1 MLVLGLGRSGR
12 SAARW
17 LAARGARV
25 VAAEENEAVA
35 REAAEALRGTP
46 VELRGGA
53 PFPDPG
59 GFDLVVPSPGV
70 PRARWAGRARRALG
84 DVELAW
90 RALPVPVVAITGTNG
105 KTTTTELTARLLC
118 AAGLRAEAAGN
129 IGRPAL
135 ELVGRPLDAAVLEV
149 SSFQMEAVEAFR
161 PRVAV
166 VLNLEPDHLDRHGSF
181 AAYAEAKAQ
190 LFVRQGAG
198 DTAIGNGDDPHA
210 AALVARS
217 GGRRWLF
224 RTRGPVPA
232 GAWWDAGQAVFRDPA
247 GPALR
252 ALGHEGGETLR
263 VGLDA
268 LAAAGAAAP
277 PVDDVLAAL
286 LAVRAL
292 GADVA
297 KAAEGLLGFRPPP
310 HRRELVAE
318 HAGVAWVNDSKATNP
333 AAAALALAALP
344 GPAVWIA
351 GGRGKG
357 LDLRPLADVAV
368 PRVRACVFLGEE
380 APALEAAIAGRAP
393 VQRAADLTA
402 AVAAAGALARP
413 GDTVLLSPACASFD
427 QFRNYEERGAR
438 FREAVHDWI
447 AARPGPQEEGRR

>member
-1 MLVLGLGRSGR
+1 MNDFTGQRVLVLGLGRSGR

-17 LAARGARV
+17 LAERGARV
-25 VAAEENEAVA
+25 VAADEGEAAA
-35 REAAEALRGTP
+35 REGADALRAAG
-46 VELRGGA
+46 VELRAGA
-53 PFPDPG
+53 PFPDPAA
-59 GFDLVVPSPGV
+59 FDLVVPSPGV

-105 KTTTTELTARLLC
+105 KTTTTELTTRLLC

-135 ELVGRPLDAAVLEV
+135 ELVGRPLDVAVLEV

-198 DTAIGNGDDPHA
+198 DTAIGNGDDAHA

-224 RTRGPVPA
+224 RTRGPVAA
-232 GAWWDAGQAVFRDPA
+232 GAWWDAGQAVLRD
-247 GPALR
+247 GN
-252 ALGHEGGETLR
+252 ETLR

-268 LAAAGAAAP
+268 LSAAGAAAP
-277 PVDDVLAAL
+277 PLDDVLAAL

-292 GADVA
+292 GADVP
-297 KAAEGLLGFRPPP
+297 KAAGGLLGFVPPP

-333 AAAALALAALP
+333 AAALLALAALR

-357 LDLRPLADVAV
+357 LDLRPLADAAA
-368 PRVRACVFLGEE
+368 PRVRACVLLGEE
-380 APALEAAIAGRAP
+380 APALEAALAGRAP
-393 VQRAADLTA
+393 VRRAADLA
-402 AVAAAGALARP
+402 EAVAIAGALARP

-427 QFRNYEERGAR
+427 QFRDYEERGAR
-438 FREAVHDWI
+438 FREAVRAWI
-447 AARPGPQEEGRR
+447 AAHGESER

>member
-17 LAARGARV
+17 LAARGAHV
-25 VAAEENEAVA
+25 VAADERAEAA
-35 REAAEALRGTP
+35 RDAQALREAG
-46 VELRGGA
+46 VELRTGA
-53 PFPDPG
+53 PFPDPAD
-59 GFDLVVPSPGV
+59 FDLVVPSPGV
-70 PRARWAGRARRALG
+70 PRERWAGRAHRALG

-90 RALPVPVVAITGTNG
+90 RALAVPVVAITGTNG
-105 KTTTTELTARLLC
+105 KTTSTELTARLLC

-135 ELVGRPLDAAVLEV
+135 ELVGRPLDVAVLEV

-166 VLNLEPDHLDRHGSF
+166 VLNLEPDHLDRHGTF
-181 AAYAEAKAQ
+181 EAYAEAKAQ
-190 LFVRQGAG
+190 LFVRQGPG

-224 RTRGPVPA
+224 RTRGPVAA
-232 GAWWDAGQAVFRDPA
+232 GAWWDAGQAVLRD
-247 GPALR
+247 R
-252 ALGHEGGETLR
+252 DETLR

-268 LAAAGAAAP
+268 LAEAGAAAP
-277 PVDDVLAAL
+277 PIDDVLAAL

-297 KAAEGLLGFRPPP
+297 KAAEGLLGFAPPP
-310 HRRELVAE
+310 HRRELVATHE
-318 HAGVAWVNDSKATNP
+318 GVAWVNDSKATNP
-333 AAAALALAALP
+333 AAARLALEALR
-344 GPAVWIA
+344 GPAIWIA

-357 LDLRPLADVAV
+357 LDLRPLADVAAA
-368 PRVRACVFLGEE
+368 RVRACVFLGEE
-380 APALEAAIAGRAP
+380 APALEAAIAGRVP
-393 VQRAADLTA
+393 VRRAADLA
-402 AVAAAGALARP
+402 EAVAIAAALARP

-427 QFRNYEERGAR
+427 QFRNYEERGER
-438 FREAVHDWI
+438 FREAVRARL
-447 AARPGPQEEGRR
+447 AAPAASEENAR